1 MAVPSLK
8 PRKFD
13 IAQSN
18 LIDISIEFEK
28 KVCGE
33 IGRAAHPLPAGR

>member
-28 KVCGE
+28 KVRGE
-33 IGRAAHPLPAGR
+33 SAGPAVVAAGS